1 MNWERYYRNKD
12 IIPFGSS
19 GYDMVLRYLQK
30 QNLQMLPVN
39 DPKRFLLAGA
49 HPENG
54 TRDEFVRFCRQIHE
68 NSRDMHII
76 ADMNKRPLTQLE
88 KIGCCEGGVR
98 CRLEELPFAPHSFD
112 FIFADYTTDY
122 FNDQQLARFASRS
135 SEVLTK
141 NGLMM
146 CYIASPLFPLLDN
159 MRKLISYGVMTH
171 ERGLNSF
178 LQLTCPYLKTTLI
191 TEVTNGGFCKDS
203 LVVLSPYNSIYSEN
217 TGLYA
222 VKHLV

>member
-1 MNWERYYRNKD
+1 MSWERYYQNKD

-19 GYDMVLRYLQK
+19 GYDMALRYLQK
-30 QNLQMLPVN
+30 QNSQMLPAN

-54 TRDEFVRFCRQIHE
+54 TREAFIRFCQQIH
-68 NSRDMHII
+68 NHSSDVHII

-88 KIGCCEGGVR
+88 QIKCCEGGVR
-98 CRLEELPFAPHSFD
+98 CKLEELPFAPNSFD

-122 FNDQQLARFASRS
+122 FSGQQLAQFALRS
-135 SEVLTK
+135 SEVLTN
-141 NGLMM
+141 NGLLM
-146 CYIASPLFPLLDN
+146 CYIEAPLLPFLDN
-159 MRKLISYGVMTH
+159 VRKLISYGAVAH
-171 ERGLNSF
+171 ERSLGSF
-178 LQLTCPYLKTTLI
+178 LRLVRPYLKTTLI
-191 TEVTNGGFCKDS
+191 SEVSNGGFCKVS

-217 TGLYA
+217 TGFYA